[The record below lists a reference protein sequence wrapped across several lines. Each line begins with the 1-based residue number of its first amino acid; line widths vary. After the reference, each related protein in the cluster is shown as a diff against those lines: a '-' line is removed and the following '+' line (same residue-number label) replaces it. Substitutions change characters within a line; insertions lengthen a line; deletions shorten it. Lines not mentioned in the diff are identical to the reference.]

1 LVLRFSLGQFR
12 AHGPKPEEQAV
23 LVPVLA
29 GLLAER
35 APQVE
40 CQALEAPLR
49 QGVVQTVQQLI
60 HPGRDTPAGCG
71 RLRMAIRSRAL
82 AIVSSPSSDDRS
94 TAVGEPYLQSSIAN
108 CVWLASVP
116 KLRRLT
122 QRTTKR
128 DSMTGRITGAVVAAM
143 LLGSAGIASTQI
155 DRTGRPAV
163 PTTPLTSAPAITF
176 TTTGT
181 IGRSWHRLA
190 EFIGTPL
197 RRDGF

>member
-1 LVLRFSLGQFR
+1 LVWLFSLGQFQ
-12 AHGPKPEEQAV
+12 AHGPKPEEPEV

-29 GLLAER
+29 GLLAAR
-35 APQVE
+35 APKAE
-40 CQALEAPLR
+40 CRAPEALLHQAAA
-49 QGVVQTVQQLI
+49 QTVQQLI

-143 LLGSAGIASTQI
+143 LLGSAGMHRRRSTELDDLQSQLHLL
-155 DRTGRPAV
+155 RQP
-163 PTTPLTSAPAITF
+163 PL
-176 TTTGT
+176 
-181 IGRSWHRLA
+181 
-190 EFIGTPL
+190 
-197 RRDGF
+197 